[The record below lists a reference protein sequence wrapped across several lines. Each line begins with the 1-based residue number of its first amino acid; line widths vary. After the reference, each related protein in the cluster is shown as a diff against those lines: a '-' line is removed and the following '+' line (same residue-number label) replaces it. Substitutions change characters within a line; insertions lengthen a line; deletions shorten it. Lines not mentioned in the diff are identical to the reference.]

1 MDLSPRSVLV
11 FSGLYRNKSTLE
23 PSNGGGGVAFGIA
36 PMPHLSIWSEADAQY
51 QQGTSGAPAYTLLNE
66 TGLEVLRGLW
76 LKFSPQLRTDY
87 GDTSAGVVRLA
98 FEADLLPRTH
108 WNVGLSYYWDK
119 NRLSG
124 LVAKTFL
131 AQLHLYL

>member
-11 FSGLYRNKSTLE
+11 FSGLYRNKPTLE